1 MNKVSITYSK
11 DIIPYIQITYNG
23 LIINRDYRNYIDDDF
38 LKGIL
43 YSEGYDDVS
52 DELILAIK
60 SYYIDP
66 NDDKDVTVVF

>member
-11 DIIPYIQITYNG
+11 DTIPYIQITHNG